1 MKALLRSTR
10 HPAAASAIV
19 ALVLIALLYGDAL
32 TLPLF
37 SDDAG
42 QIPWVESVSW
52 REMWSTTS
60 PYKDYRPLWFTVWR
74 VWGRI
79 AGGLHPP
86 GLHFLNLAAHFT
98 ASWLVGLLAAA
109 WIRPGPARGARALPA
124 CLATALFAAF
134 PFSRQAV
141 AWASAL
147 SYPVVTALALGAV
160 LAYDRARHGH
170 GSGWIGLALL
180 LAALAPF
187 GYESGLLVAPLV
199 LLAEGVGWLQHRWP
213 RRSWWPLALVGLFA
227 ATTLA
232 WCAMRGSGVTG
243 FGLNLPDLQRN
254 AGYLVQGMV
263 YPTAPLAQWLA
274 ARSGLDPTLGLWL
287 VALPTLALLAWSGL
301 RSNRGP
307 FWLGSAWFALFALP
321 PMVSMEADWL
331 ALAPRSL
338 YMIAAGVSLVWAASV
353 SAWVTH
359 SRAPRRAPVRGPL
372 LILILTLTAL
382 LAPALV
388 FVRDGMHLYEMAGQP
403 IWDAAQ
409 AAQRGATILLVNLPM
424 RITPRGR
431 IYPLGFEG
439 ITPLPARVIAE
450 ELIYVHTG
458 IHDAAQA
465 LAFGIAAVDEPP
477 GYTYQ
482 LFGQP
487 VGWEEMA
494 AAVRQTGAIY
504 LTRYEPRRIHL
515 VEAGGAIGEDDP
527 RGDPLARFGGHVALL
542 DAACTCDEDGQ
553 VHLTAQWRVEAT
565 VRTDATMFVH
575 LLDPEST
582 LVAQAD
588 GYPLLGMLPL
598 WLWEPGEVVRDVR
611 HFDPVPAGEY
621 TVRLGMWEL
630 ATGEDWP
637 AAGYADGIVP
647 LSVRCP

>member
-10 HPAAASAIV
+10 HPATASAIV

-60 PYKDYRPLWFTVWR
+60 PYKDYRPLWFTIWR

-79 AGGLHPP
+79 AGGMHPP
-86 GLHFLNLAAHFT
+86 GLHLLNLAAHFT

-109 WIRPGPARGARALPA
+109 WIRPDPDGGGRALPA

-160 LAYDRARHGH
+160 LAYDRGRRGY

-199 LLAEGVGWLQHRWP
+199 VLAEGVGWLQRRWS
-213 RRSWWPLALVGLFA
+213 RHSWWPLALVGLFA

-232 WCAMRGSGVTG
+232 WHTVRGSGVTG
-243 FGLNLPDLQRN
+243 FGLTPPDLQCN
-254 AGYLVQGMV
+254 AGFLVQGMV
-263 YPTAPLAQWLA
+263 YPTAPFAQWLA
-274 ARSGLDPTLGLWL
+274 ARSGLDPALGLWL

-301 RSNRGP
+301 RWNRGP
-307 FWLGSAWFALFALP
+307 FWLGAAWIALFALP
-321 PMVSMEADWL
+321 LLVSMEADWL

-353 SAWVTH
+353 SACIAHLRPLSW
-359 SRAPRRAPVRGPL
+359 APVRGPL
-372 LILILTLTAL
+372 FALTLTAL
-382 LAPALV
+382 LAPAAA
-388 FVRDGMHLYEMAGQP
+388 FVRDGMQLYEMAGQA
-403 IWDAAQ
+403 IWDAAGT
-409 AAQRGATILLVNLPM
+409 AQRGATTLLVNLPM

-431 IYPLGFEG
+431 TYPLGFEG

-450 ELIYVHTG
+450 ELVYVHTG
-458 IHDAAQA
+458 IRGAARA

-477 GYTYQ
+477 DYTYQ

-487 VGWEEMA
+487 VGWEELA
-494 AAVRQTGAIY
+494 TAVRQSRTVY
-504 LTRYEPRRIHL
+504 LARYEPRRIYL
-515 VEAGGAIGEDDP
+515 LEAGAALGEDGP
-527 RGDPLARFGGHVALL
+527 RGDPLAHFGDRVALL
-542 DAACTCDEDGQ
+542 DAACTCDEDGR
-553 VHLTAQWRVEAT
+553 VHLTAWWRVEAN
-565 VRTDATMFVH
+565 VRTDATVFAH
-575 LLDPEST
+575 LLDPEGT

-598 WLWEPGEVVRDVR
+598 WLWEPGEVIRDVR
-611 HFDPVPAGEY
+611 YFDPVSAGEY

-630 ATGEDWP
+630 ATGERWL
-637 AAGYADGIVP
+637 AAGHADGTVP
-647 LSVRCP
+647 LSVHCP